1 MNPALA
7 AGLQI
12 ALVIAVLAILYVPVG
27 DYMAKVYTT
36 DTDLRSGDLRIE
48 TVLYRLCRI
57 NARTD
62 QTWYGYAGS
71 LLGFS
76 AASVLFLY
84 FLQRV
89 QGVLPLSGD
98 LSGVSPAMA
107 FNTAASFVANTN
119 WQSYA
124 PETTMTNLT
133 QPIGLAVQNFVSA
146 AVGMAVAAAL
156 IRGFVRVSRGGEIGN
171 FWVDLTRGCIRIL
184 LPISFV
190 IALILLSQ
198 GVIQS
203 FDSGFTSTGLDGN
216 SVTNALAPVASQE
229 AIKEL
234 GTNGGGILAA
244 NSAHPFE
251 NPTPLSNIVEIIAI
265 LLIPVSL
272 TRTFGTMVGDRK
284 QGLTLLAVM
293 GLLWGGLL
301 AVTLAAESGQR
312 GVAATAA
319 GAMMEGK
326 EVRFGIPGTALFAV
340 STTGT
345 STGAVNAA
353 HDSMSPLGGGAVML
367 NMLLGEIAPG
377 GVGTGLYGI
386 LVLAL
391 IAVFVGGLL
400 VGRTPEYLGKKLGQ
414 REITL
419 AALSVLVM
427 PALVLI
433 GTGITVILS
442 STTGYQ
448 GNSGDPGTPG
458 SIHGFSEVLY
468 AFASAS
474 NNNGSAFGGLTV
486 TSDWFQS
493 SLGVC
498 MLLGRFLPII
508 FVLALAGSLASQKKT
523 EPGAGTLPTAGPM
536 FAGLLTG
543 TVVLVAALTFFPA
556 LALGPIAE
564 ALQ

>member
-133 QPIGLAVQNFVSA
+133 QPVGLAVQNFVSA

-293 GLLWGGLL
+293 GLLWAGLL
-301 AVTLAAESGQR
+301 AVTLASESGQR

-319 GAMMEGK
+319 GGMMEGK
-326 EVRFGIPGTALFAV
+326 EVRFGIPGSALFAV

-345 STGAVNAA
+345 STGAVNSA

-400 VGRTPEYLGKKLGQ
+400 VGRTPEYLGKKLAQ

-523 EPGAGTLPTAGPM
+523 APGAGTLPTAGPM